1 MENHN
6 NLFEKKKTIL
16 NKWNNI
22 LFSWIK
28 RFNII
33 NLSILPNLTCKFN
46 TILNKS
52 QASYFVDTDKLTPKF
67 MGKVKNLNLP
77 TNIEE

>member
-1 MENHN
+1 M
-6 NLFEKKKTIL
+6 TIL

-33 NLSILPNLTCKFN
+33 NLSILPNLICKFN
-46 TILNKS
+46 TILNKI

-67 MGKVKNLNLP
+67 RGKVKNLNLP
-77 TNIEE
+77 TNTEE